1 MELTAKFFFQ
11 LPDTQ
16 HCKGGKDN
24 CLKKNT
30 EELWTKGEKPSDV
43 RKMFSYP
50 STVAGLKGVG
60 GKVLI
65 MEEASRLDEAVFKE
79 VILPLTAVQDTV
91 LLGIS
96 TPLEE
101 GNFYSVM
108 LDMRKPDG
116 RKLFNVLEVGEVPPS
131 RGGRALPL
139 NP

>member
-1 MELTAKFFFQ
+1 
-11 LPDTQ
+11 
-16 HCKGGKDN
+16 
-24 CLKKNT
+24 
-30 EELWTKGEKPSDV
+30 
-43 RKMFSYP
+43 MFSYP